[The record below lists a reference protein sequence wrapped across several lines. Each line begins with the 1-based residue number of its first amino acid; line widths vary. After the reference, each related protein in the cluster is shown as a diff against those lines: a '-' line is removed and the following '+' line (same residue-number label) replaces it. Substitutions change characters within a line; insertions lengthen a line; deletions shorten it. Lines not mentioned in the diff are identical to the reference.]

1 MSNETELQVE
11 MGGARLDRYI
21 AEHLP
26 DFSRAAVQRLIDDA
40 YVRVNGM
47 ARKAD
52 YRVQSGETIAV
63 CVPPP
68 ELARPRAK
76 NFPLDILGSHS
87 QREVRR
93 TYRDPQRT
101 GRRGRPPWGSTPG
114 VGVIQAVKRWRR
126 GRVVGVEVRVVC
138 GEPAKVPQGV
148 TAEQSQ

>member
-76 NFPLDILGSHS
+76 NFPLFWVVTPSG
-87 QREVRR
+87 RCVA
-93 TYRDPQRT
+93 PT
-101 GRRGRPPWGSTPG
+101 GTPRGRGGGDVRPGAPRRAWG
-114 VGVIQAVKRWRR
+114 
-126 GRVVGVEVRVVC
+126 
-138 GEPAKVPQGV
+138 
-148 TAEQSQ
+148 